1 MARRSPDGSGDGP
14 DDGPGR
20 LSVAAAA
27 ILGLLVQN
35 GSQTTYD
42 LKRFIDN
49 SIGYFWPF
57 PHSQLYAETRRL
69 EQLGYIDADEE
80 SSGRKRK
87 ILSVTDAGRHA
98 LAAWKADP
106 VHGSTEIRDIGL
118 LRLFLSDGDDPARI
132 ADLAS
137 EQRLLHVDK
146 LAEYEEL
153 AAFLGDDVTASTY
166 TLRLGIE
173 YEKTAIDFWERV
185 ADDLGT

>member
-1 MARRSPDGSGDGP
+1 MARRSDDRT

-27 ILGLLVQN
+27 VLGLLEQN

-42 LKRFIDN
+42 LKRYIDN

-69 EQLGYIDADEE
+69 EQLELIDTEE
-80 SSGRKRK
+80 EPTGRRRTV
-87 ILSVTDAGRHA
+87 LSLTDAGRHA

-106 VHGSTEIRDIGL
+106 VHVSTEIRDLGL
-118 LRLFLSDGDDPARI
+118 LRLFLSDHDDPSRI
-132 ADLAS
+132 SELAA

-153 AAFLGDDVTASTY
+153 AEMLGDEPIPSTY
-166 TLRLGIE
+166 TLRLGIAFE
-173 YEKTAIDFWERV
+173 RLAIEFWDDVGNDF
-185 ADDLGT
+185 GT